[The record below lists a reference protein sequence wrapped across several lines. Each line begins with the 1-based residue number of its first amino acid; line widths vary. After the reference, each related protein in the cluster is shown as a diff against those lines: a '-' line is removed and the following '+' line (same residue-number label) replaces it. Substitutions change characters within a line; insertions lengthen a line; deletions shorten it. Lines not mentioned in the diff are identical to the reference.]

1 MHILHQDNMFSSW
14 KLPTTYYNPAAD
26 DSKRPWNLIRIMIS
40 YFLVSL
46 MGKNM
51 FPLDVQYIYIY
62 IIYIVILCY
71 TIIYKGFGPNRKSVS
86 VQPSIFAAQWSWA
99 NVLKCILEYWSVL
112 ACFSDQTLGIEQHT
126 GPPLNHWRLN
136 RPWGYN
142 MIQPILVD
150 RYSMVFVWWHQII
163 PRIASP
169 TSTLAAGTS
178 SKVEPCCPD
187 GSPASG
193 NMR

>member
-1 MHILHQDNMFSSW
+1 MHIYYIR
-14 KLPTTYYNPAAD
+14 TTC
-26 DSKRPWNLIRIMIS
+26 
-40 YFLVSL
+40 
-46 MGKNM
+46 
-51 FPLDVQYIYIY
+51 FPLGSFPQHITILLRMIQNVPEIWSASWYRIFWCHWWEKTCFLLMYNIY
-62 IIYIVILCY
+62 IYIVILCY
-71 TIIYKGFGPNRKSVS
+71 TIMYKGFGPNRKSVS

-169 TSTLAAGTS
+169 TSTLAAGTN